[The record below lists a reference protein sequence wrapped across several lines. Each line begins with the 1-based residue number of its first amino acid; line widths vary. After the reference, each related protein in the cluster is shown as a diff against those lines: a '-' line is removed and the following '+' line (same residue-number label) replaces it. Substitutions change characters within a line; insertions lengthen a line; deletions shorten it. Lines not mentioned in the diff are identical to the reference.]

1 MVKFGKKIVVY
12 LKERKAKIFS
22 LLYARKGKI
31 MALSNLENRVKQD
44 TTYPRTAEDAILR
57 STKNI
62 KIVEDEV
69 TGLTVEVSKKVGYG
83 EIISSINASPE
94 QIAIQSSKIKLEG
107 YTTINGG
114 FSVDE
119 HGNAYISQVTG
130 RDSASIEISDKS
142 DLTDALQTNI
152 YPGILELHNFH
163 EPVAPQEGPESI
175 EPQIRMYWEFLDE
188 GTTLGAAGCYSP
200 IFQQTSEATKK
211 KNFEKSGSALDIIKD
226 IDIYKYN
233 LKSEADGSK
242 KHYGFVIGDNYKY
255 SKELTGQDNKGVD
268 LYSFI
273 SVCCKAIQEQQKEIE
288 ELKKKVNK

>member
-1 MVKFGKKIVVY
+1 M
-12 LKERKAKIFS
+12 S
-22 LLYARKGKI
+22 LT
-31 MALSNLENRVKQD
+31 NQENRIKQD

-119 HGNAYISQVTG
+119 NGNAYISQVTG
-130 RDSASIEISDKS
+130 RDDASIEISDGA
-142 DLTDALQTNI
+142 DLTASLQANM
-152 YPGILELHNFH
+152 YPGVIELYNYHDISDSAA
-163 EPVAPQEGPESI
+163 VV
-175 EPQIRMYWEFLDE
+175 EPQLRLFWDAV
-188 GTTLGAAGCYSP
+188 GDTTTIGASGCYSP
-200 IFQQTSEATKK
+200 IFQQTSEASKK
-211 KNFEKSGSALDIIKD
+211 KNFEKAGSALDIIKD

-242 KHYGFVIGDNYKY
+242 KHYGFVIGDKYKY

-288 ELKKKVNK
+288 ELKKKVSKW

>member
-1 MVKFGKKIVVY
+1 MG
-12 LKERKAKIFS
+12 
-22 LLYARKGKI
+22 LL
-31 MALSNLENRVKQD
+31 NQDNRVKRD
-44 TTYPRTAEDAILR
+44 LTGTRTSEDVMRRLA
-57 STKNI
+57 KNVQI
-62 KIVEDEV
+62 TSDEV
-69 TGLTVEVSKKVGYG
+69 KGLTVEVKGKVDGKD
-83 EIISSINASPE
+83 IISTIN
-94 QIAIQSSKIKLEG
+94 QSAETVTIDASKIKLEG

-152 YPGILELHNFH
+152 YPGILELHNLH
-163 EPVAPQEGPESI
+163 EPVAPQEGPEVV

-200 IFQQTSEATKK
+200 IFQQTSEASKK